1 MLVYVLCDFH
11 VSQKISHPACPWE
24 NLMDQLEKIDCLL
37 LPEQEFQL
45 KNLVQNRSFRC
56 QHQLL
61 WTMVM
66 MDW

>member
-24 NLMDQLEKIDCLL
+24 NLMEKLEKIDCLL

-45 KNLVQNRSFRC
+45 KNLV
-56 QHQLL
+56 
-61 WTMVM
+61 
-66 MDW
+66 